1 MKSPINPLIFIVDD
15 DPAFATLA
23 KNELT
28 NLNYNN
34 LKIFN
39 SGEEC
44 LKNLHFKPVIV
55 LLDYALNNGINGL
68 EVLKKLTVALPNT
81 TVIMLTAYD
90 KLEIAVD
97 SIKSGAYDYVIKSET
112 AFERIANLIRKI
124 VRQNELRIANEQLE
138 FGEKLVVIILLLILI
153 GTSLIYYFF
162 PGIFN

>member
-1 MKSPINPLIFIVDD
+1 MKNPKNPLIFIVDD
-15 DPAFATLA
+15 DPAFSTLA

-28 NLNYNN
+28 KLNYSN
-34 LKIFN
+34 LKLFS

-44 LKNLHFKPVIV
+44 LKNLKSKPDIV

-68 EVLKKLTVALPNT
+68 EVLKKITAAMPNT

-97 SIKSGAYDYVIKSET
+97 SIKAGAYDYVIKSET

-124 VRQNELRIANEQLE
+124 IRQNELRVANEQLE
-138 FGEKLVVIILLLILI
+138 FGKKLVIIILLFILI

-162 PGIFN
+162 PGIF